1 ARRPLA
7 ELIEKTPHFQTEGF
21 PRPARGAFRFLGRQ
35 KRGQIP
41 GVRRNRR
48 PRRAFPCQAYFPKE
62 DFMKRMLA
70 FAATLSF
77 LVPLASADAATVVK
91 EKHNGRVVVRHVHG
105 HPGAVLV
112 RPMERRPHHF
122 WHRGAWT
129 VRLHG
134 PAFRYPHGWHMRHWA
149 VGAVLPA
156 LFLSSEYY

>member
-1 ARRPLA
+1 
-7 ELIEKTPHFQTEGF
+7 
-21 PRPARGAFRFLGRQ
+21 
-35 KRGQIP
+35 
-41 GVRRNRR
+41 
-48 PRRAFPCQAYFPKE
+48 
-62 DFMKRMLA
+62 MKRMLA
-70 FAATLSF
+70 LATALSF

-91 EKHNGRVVVRHVHG
+91 EKRSGRVVVRHVHG

-156 LFLSSEYY
+156 LFLSSEYYYDDYAGAGLQAPPPGYRWVRYGDDLLLVNIRTGAVEDVVEDVFE